1 MVFIIMQGADGSS
14 CFFCFFFKHYP
25 DQVSKAEEKC
35 QELTCKDTYYG
46 FLSQDELLGRL
57 W

>member
-1 MVFIIMQGADGSS
+1 MAAAGFFLFLFLFFSS
-14 CFFCFFFKHYP
+14 KRYP
-25 DQVSKAEEKC
+25 HQVSKAEEKC
-35 QELTCKDTYYG
+35 RELTCEDTYYG